1 MAKISNG
8 TILNL
13 VKWAAVIIFS
23 AGSVYAVVHYRLN
36 TVEGDV
42 KRIKETALPDIGGD
56 IEYHDDRLYEQ
67 EKEVFGLKKEFGH
80 LADKVDRNFKDQQ
93 DFQVEQKLVQKE
105 ILDGIKELHK

>member
-1 MAKISNG
+1 MAKITNG
-8 TILNL
+8 TLLNL

-42 KRIKETALPDIGGD
+42 KSIKDTDLLNIEGD
-56 IEYHDDRLYEQ
+56 LNYQDDRLYET
-67 EKEVFGLKKEFGH
+67 EKEVFGLKKEFGY

-93 DFQVEQKLVQKE
+93 NFQVEQKLVQKE
-105 ILDGIKELHK
+105 ILDGIKELHR